1 MIEKNQHK
9 RTRQRNYCAATKVT
23 SQLLKRIYLY
33 LKPYQLQV
41 GLSILV
47 ILFASLLGVLPSMLT
62 GRIIDEG
69 FIGGN
74 FTKLV
79 TLIAASF
86 LVLILT
92 GLVGL
97 LQSYLGSWLSQNI
110 GKDMRN
116 HMYGHLQKLSQ
127 GFYSSGK
134 QGEIIT
140 RMTSDISG
148 VQSFVTGTLTQTI
161 ANLATLTTSM
171 IAMFQLNG
179 ALAIV
184 AILIVPLLIFP
195 IKLVGKKRWELTNES
210 QDLNDEAN
218 ELLNETLS
226 VSGQQL
232 VKLFTKEEAEYARYS
247 SINENLT
254 TVKVKEATVGRWFRM
269 IAQTFVEAGP
279 MFIYLVGGFMLLVNN
294 HQGLTVGDITV
305 LVALMSRMYR
315 PLMQLMDIHI
325 EFIRSLALFT
335 RIFDYLDMPV
345 EIENKPDATLP
356 TTLTGDLSFNAV
368 TFHYNEQSPILK
380 GINFQVNEGETLAIV
395 GPSGAGKSTIFNL
408 IPRLYDV
415 TGGEIKMGGHDI
427 RDLDLHFL
435 RQNIGMVTQETYLFN
450 ASIRDNLLYAKSDAT
465 EEELIQACKE
475 ANIHTFISN
484 LPDGYD
490 TEVGNRGIKLSGGEK
505 QRLSIARVFLK
516 DPKILILDEATSSLD
531 SLSEG
536 LIQEALSSLLKNK
549 TSLVIAHRLSTI
561 MSADKILVLEDGK
574 EVERG
579 THQQL
584 LQNDGMYK
592 LMYDTQFKPYLNEE
606 RTLVSA

>member
-1 MIEKNQHK
+1 MRRIN
-9 RTRQRNYCAATKVT
+9 TRELDKEITAQPPKVT

-171 IAMFQLNG
+171 IAMFQMNG

>member
-1 MIEKNQHK
+1 MRRIN
-9 RTRQRNYCAATKVT
+9 TRELDKEITAQPPKVT

-171 IAMFQLNG
+171 IAMFQMNG

-254 TVKVKEATVGRWFRM
+254 TVKIKEATVGRWFRM

-484 LPDGYD
+484 LPNGYD

>member
-1 MIEKNQHK
+1 MRRIN
-9 RTRQRNYCAATKVT
+9 TRELDKEITAQPPKVT

-171 IAMFQLNG
+171 IAMFQMNG

-247 SINENLT
+247 SINEKLT
-254 TVKVKEATVGRWFRM
+254 TVKIKEATVGRWFRM

-345 EIENKPDATLP
+345 DIENKPDATLP

-592 LMYDTQFKPYLNEE
+592 LMYDTQFKPYLNED

>member
-1 MIEKNQHK
+1 MRRIN
-9 RTRQRNYCAATKVT
+9 TRELDKEITAQPPKVT

-254 TVKVKEATVGRWFRM
+254 TVKIKEATVGRWFRM

>member
-1 MIEKNQHK
+1 MRRINTRELDREITAQPPKV
-9 RTRQRNYCAATKVT
+9 TRQ
-23 SQLLKRIYLY
+23 LLNRIYLY
-33 LKPYQLQV
+33 LKPYRLQV

-171 IAMFQLNG
+171 IAMFQMNG

-254 TVKVKEATVGRWFRM
+254 TVKIKEATVGRWFRM

-345 EIENKPDATLP
+345 EIENKPNATLP
-356 TTLTGDLSFNAV
+356 TDITGDLRFNNV
-368 TFHYNEQSPILK
+368 TFHYTEQSPILK

>member
-1 MIEKNQHK
+1 M
-9 RTRQRNYCAATKVT
+9 R
-23 SQLLKRIYLY
+23 
-33 LKPYQLQV
+33 P
-41 GLSILV
+41 
-47 ILFASLLGVLPSMLT
+47 
-62 GRIIDEG
+62 
-69 FIGGN
+69 
-74 FTKLV
+74 FT
-79 TLIAASF
+79 T
-86 LVLILT
+86 
-92 GLVGL
+92 
-97 LQSYLGSWLSQNI
+97 
-110 GKDMRN
+110 
-116 HMYGHLQKLSQ
+116 
-127 GFYSSGK
+127 
-134 QGEIIT
+134 
-140 RMTSDISG
+140 
-148 VQSFVTGTLTQTI
+148 
-161 ANLATLTTSM
+161 
-171 IAMFQLNG
+171 
-179 ALAIV
+179 
-184 AILIVPLLIFP
+184 
-195 IKLVGKKRWELTNES
+195 
-210 QDLNDEAN
+210 
-218 ELLNETLS
+218 
-226 VSGQQL
+226 
-232 VKLFTKEEAEYARYS
+232 
-247 SINENLT
+247 
-254 TVKVKEATVGRWFRM
+254 
-269 IAQTFVEAGP
+269 
-279 MFIYLVGGFMLLVNN
+279 
-294 HQGLTVGDITV
+294 
-305 LVALMSRMYR
+305 
-315 PLMQLMDIHI
+315 
-325 EFIRSLALFT
+325 SLALFT

-345 EIENKPDATLP
+345 EIENKPNATLP
-356 TTLTGDLSFNAV
+356 TDITGDLRFNNV
-368 TFHYNEQSPILK
+368 TFHYTEQSPILK
-380 GINFQVNEGETLAIV
+380 GISFQVNEGETLAIV

>member
-1 MIEKNQHK
+1 MRRIN
-9 RTRQRNYCAATKVT
+9 TRELDKEITAQPPKVT

-254 TVKVKEATVGRWFRM
+254 TVKIKEATVGRWFRM

-345 EIENKPDATLP
+345 EIENKPNATLP
-356 TTLTGDLSFNAV
+356 TDITGDLRFNNV

>member
-1 MIEKNQHK
+1 MRRIN
-9 RTRQRNYCAATKVT
+9 TRELDKEITAQPPKVT

-171 IAMFQLNG
+171 IAMFQMNG

-254 TVKVKEATVGRWFRM
+254 TVKIKEATVGRWFRM

-345 EIENKPDATLP
+345 EIENKPNATLP
-356 TTLTGDLSFNAV
+356 TDITGDLRFNNV
-368 TFHYNEQSPILK
+368 TFHYTEQSPILK

-415 TGGEIKMGGHDI
+415 IGGEIKMGGHDI

-435 RQNIGMVTQETYLFN
+435 RQNIGLVTQETYLFN
-450 ASIRDNLLYAKSDAT
+450 ASIRENLIYAKSDAT

-484 LPDGYD
+484 LPDGYN
-490 TEVGNRGIKLSGGEK
+490 TQVGNRGIKLSGGEK

-549 TSLVIAHRLSTI
+549 TSLVIAHRLSTV
-561 MSADKILVLEDGK
+561 MSADKIIVLENGQ

-592 LMYDTQFKPYLNEE
+592 LMYETQFKPYLNED

>member
-1 MIEKNQHK
+1 M
-9 RTRQRNYCAATKVT
+9 R
-23 SQLLKRIYLY
+23 
-33 LKPYQLQV
+33 P
-41 GLSILV
+41 
-47 ILFASLLGVLPSMLT
+47 
-62 GRIIDEG
+62 
-69 FIGGN
+69 
-74 FTKLV
+74 FT
-79 TLIAASF
+79 T
-86 LVLILT
+86 
-92 GLVGL
+92 
-97 LQSYLGSWLSQNI
+97 
-110 GKDMRN
+110 
-116 HMYGHLQKLSQ
+116 
-127 GFYSSGK
+127 
-134 QGEIIT
+134 
-140 RMTSDISG
+140 
-148 VQSFVTGTLTQTI
+148 
-161 ANLATLTTSM
+161 
-171 IAMFQLNG
+171 
-179 ALAIV
+179 
-184 AILIVPLLIFP
+184 
-195 IKLVGKKRWELTNES
+195 
-210 QDLNDEAN
+210 
-218 ELLNETLS
+218 
-226 VSGQQL
+226 
-232 VKLFTKEEAEYARYS
+232 
-247 SINENLT
+247 
-254 TVKVKEATVGRWFRM
+254 
-269 IAQTFVEAGP
+269 
-279 MFIYLVGGFMLLVNN
+279 
-294 HQGLTVGDITV
+294 
-305 LVALMSRMYR
+305 
-315 PLMQLMDIHI
+315 
-325 EFIRSLALFT
+325 SLALFT

-345 EIENKPDATLP
+345 EIENKPNATLP
-356 TTLTGDLSFNAV
+356 TDITGDLRFNNV
-368 TFHYNEQSPILK
+368 TFHYTEQSPILK

-395 GPSGAGKSTIFNL
+395 GPSGSGKSTIFNL

>member
-1 MIEKNQHK
+1 MRRIN
-9 RTRQRNYCAATKVT
+9 TRELDKEITAQPPKVT

-74 FTKLV
+74 FNKLV

-86 LVLILT
+86 FVLILT

-184 AILIVPLLIFP
+184 AILIIPLLIFP

-254 TVKVKEATVGRWFRM
+254 KVKIKETTVGRWFRM

-279 MFIYLVGGFMLLVNN
+279 MFIYLVGGFMILINN
-294 HQGLTVGDITV
+294 YQGLTVGDITV

-315 PLMQLMDIHI
+315 PVMQLMDIQI

-345 EIENKPDATLP
+345 DIENKPDATLP
-356 TTLTGDLSFNAV
+356 NTLTGDLSFNAV

-380 GINFQVNEGETLAIV
+380 DINFQVNEGETLAIV

-415 TGGEIKMGGHDI
+415 IGGEIKMGGHDI

-435 RQNIGMVTQETYLFN
+435 RQNIGLVTQETYLFN
-450 ASIRDNLLYAKSDAT
+450 ASIRENLLYAKSDAT

-484 LPDGYD
+484 LPDGYN
-490 TEVGNRGIKLSGGEK
+490 TQVGNRGIKLSGGEK

-549 TSLVIAHRLSTI
+549 TSLVIAHRLSTV
-561 MSADKILVLEDGK
+561 MSADKIIVLENGQ

-592 LMYDTQFKPYLNEE
+592 LMYETQFKPYLNED

>member
-1 MIEKNQHK
+1 MRRIN
-9 RTRQRNYCAATKVT
+9 TRELDREITAQPPKVT

-254 TVKVKEATVGRWFRM
+254 TVKIKEATVGRWFRM

-345 EIENKPDATLP
+345 DIENKPDATLP

-536 LIQEALSSLLKNK
+536 LIQDALSSLLKNK

-561 MSADKILVLEDGK
+561 MSADKIIVLEDGQ

-584 LQNDGMYK
+584 LKNDGMYK
-592 LMYDTQFKPYLNEE
+592 LMYDTQFKPYLNED

>member
-1 MIEKNQHK
+1 MRRIN
-9 RTRQRNYCAATKVT
+9 TRELDKEITAQPPKVT
-23 SQLLKRIYLY
+23 RRLLNRIYMY
-33 LKPYQLQV
+33 LKPYRLQV
-41 GLSILV
+41 SLSILV

-171 IAMFQLNG
+171 IAMFQMNG

-254 TVKVKEATVGRWFRM
+254 TVKIKEATVGRWFRM

-584 LQNDGMYK
+584 LQNVGMYK

>member
-1 MIEKNQHK
+1 MRRINTRELDREITAQPPKV
-9 RTRQRNYCAATKVT
+9 TRQ
-23 SQLLKRIYLY
+23 LLNRIYLY
-33 LKPYQLQV
+33 LKPYRLQV

-171 IAMFQLNG
+171 IAMFQMNG

-254 TVKVKEATVGRWFRM
+254 TVKIKEATVGRWFRM

-368 TFHYNEQSPILK
+368 TFRYNEQSPILK

-395 GPSGAGKSTIFNL
+395 GPSGTGKSTIFNL

-592 LMYDTQFKPYLNEE
+592 LMYETQFKPYLEE
-606 RTLVSA
+606 DMALVPA

>member
-1 MIEKNQHK
+1 MRRIN
-9 RTRQRNYCAATKVT
+9 TRELDKEITAQPPKVT
-23 SQLLKRIYLY
+23 RQLLKRIYLY

-74 FTKLV
+74 FNKLV

-86 LVLILT
+86 FVLILT

-116 HMYGHLQKLSQ
+116 HLYGHLQKLSQ

-171 IAMFQLNG
+171 FAMFQLNG

-195 IKLVGKKRWELTNES
+195 IKMVGKKRWELTNES

-218 ELLNETLS
+218 EILNETLS

-232 VKLFTKEEAEYARYS
+232 VKLFTKEETEYTRYRT
-247 SINENLT
+247 INENLT
-254 TVKVKEATVGRWFRM
+254 KVKIKETTVGRWFRM

-279 MFIYLVGGFMLLVNN
+279 MFIYLVGGFMILINKY
-294 HQGLTVGDITV
+294 QGLTVGDITV

-315 PLMQLMDIHI
+315 PVMQLMDIQI

-345 EIENKPDATLP
+345 EIENKPNATLP
-356 TTLTGDLSFNAV
+356 TDITGDLRFNNV

-415 TGGEIKMGGHDI
+415 IGGEIKMGGHDI

-450 ASIRDNLLYAKSDAT
+450 ASIRENLLYAKSDAT

-490 TEVGNRGIKLSGGEK
+490 TQVGNRGIKLSGGEK

-549 TSLVIAHRLSTI
+549 TSLVIAHRLSTV
-561 MSADKILVLEDGK
+561 MSADKIIVLENGQ

-592 LMYDTQFKPYLNEE
+592 LMYETQFKPYLNED

>member
-1 MIEKNQHK
+1 MRRIN
-9 RTRQRNYCAATKVT
+9 TRELDKEITAQPPKVT

-254 TVKVKEATVGRWFRM
+254 TVKIKEATVGRWFRM

-561 MSADKILVLEDGK
+561 MSADNIIVLENGQ

>member
-1 MIEKNQHK
+1 M
-9 RTRQRNYCAATKVT
+9 
-23 SQLLKRIYLY
+23 
-33 LKPYQLQV
+33 
-41 GLSILV
+41 
-47 ILFASLLGVLPSMLT
+47 
-62 GRIIDEG
+62 
-69 FIGGN
+69 
-74 FTKLV
+74 
-79 TLIAASF
+79 
-86 LVLILT
+86 
-92 GLVGL
+92 
-97 LQSYLGSWLSQNI
+97 
-110 GKDMRN
+110 
-116 HMYGHLQKLSQ
+116 
-127 GFYSSGK
+127 
-134 QGEIIT
+134 
-140 RMTSDISG
+140 
-148 VQSFVTGTLTQTI
+148 
-161 ANLATLTTSM
+161 
-171 IAMFQLNG
+171 
-179 ALAIV
+179 
-184 AILIVPLLIFP
+184 
-195 IKLVGKKRWELTNES
+195 
-210 QDLNDEAN
+210 
-218 ELLNETLS
+218 S

-254 TVKVKEATVGRWFRM
+254 TVKIKEATVGRWFRM
-269 IAQTFVEAGP
+269 IAQTFVEVGP

-395 GPSGAGKSTIFNL
+395 GPFGTGKSTIFNL

>member
-1 MIEKNQHK
+1 MRRIN
-9 RTRQRNYCAATKVT
+9 TRELDKEITAQPPKVT

-254 TVKVKEATVGRWFRM
+254 TVKIKEATVGRWFRM

-345 EIENKPDATLP
+345 DIENKPDATLP

>member
-1 MIEKNQHK
+1 MRRIN
-9 RTRQRNYCAATKVT
+9 TRELDKEITAHPPKVT

-74 FTKLV
+74 FNKLV

-171 IAMFQLNG
+171 IAMFQMNG

-254 TVKVKEATVGRWFRM
+254 TVKIKEATVGRWFRM

-475 ANIHTFISN
+475 ANIYTFISN

>member
-1 MIEKNQHK
+1 M
-9 RTRQRNYCAATKVT
+9 R
-23 SQLLKRIYLY
+23 
-33 LKPYQLQV
+33 P
-41 GLSILV
+41 
-47 ILFASLLGVLPSMLT
+47 
-62 GRIIDEG
+62 
-69 FIGGN
+69 
-74 FTKLV
+74 FT
-79 TLIAASF
+79 T
-86 LVLILT
+86 
-92 GLVGL
+92 
-97 LQSYLGSWLSQNI
+97 
-110 GKDMRN
+110 
-116 HMYGHLQKLSQ
+116 
-127 GFYSSGK
+127 
-134 QGEIIT
+134 
-140 RMTSDISG
+140 
-148 VQSFVTGTLTQTI
+148 
-161 ANLATLTTSM
+161 
-171 IAMFQLNG
+171 
-179 ALAIV
+179 
-184 AILIVPLLIFP
+184 
-195 IKLVGKKRWELTNES
+195 
-210 QDLNDEAN
+210 
-218 ELLNETLS
+218 
-226 VSGQQL
+226 
-232 VKLFTKEEAEYARYS
+232 
-247 SINENLT
+247 
-254 TVKVKEATVGRWFRM
+254 
-269 IAQTFVEAGP
+269 
-279 MFIYLVGGFMLLVNN
+279 
-294 HQGLTVGDITV
+294 
-305 LVALMSRMYR
+305 
-315 PLMQLMDIHI
+315 
-325 EFIRSLALFT
+325 SLALFT

-345 EIENKPDATLP
+345 EIENKPNATLP
-356 TTLTGDLSFNAV
+356 TDITGDLRFNNV
-368 TFHYNEQSPILK
+368 TFHYTEQSPILK

-450 ASIRDNLLYAKSDAT
+450 ASIRENLLYAKSDAT

-484 LPDGYD
+484 LPDGYN
-490 TEVGNRGIKLSGGEK
+490 TQVGNRGIKLSGGEK

-536 LIQEALSSLLKNK
+536 LIQEALRTLLKGK

>member
-1 MIEKNQHK
+1 
-9 RTRQRNYCAATKVT
+9 
-23 SQLLKRIYLY
+23 
-33 LKPYQLQV
+33 
-41 GLSILV
+41 
-47 ILFASLLGVLPSMLT
+47 
-62 GRIIDEG
+62 
-69 FIGGN
+69 
-74 FTKLV
+74 
-79 TLIAASF
+79 
-86 LVLILT
+86 
-92 GLVGL
+92 
-97 LQSYLGSWLSQNI
+97 
-110 GKDMRN
+110 
-116 HMYGHLQKLSQ
+116 
-127 GFYSSGK
+127 
-134 QGEIIT
+134 
-140 RMTSDISG
+140 
-148 VQSFVTGTLTQTI
+148 
-161 ANLATLTTSM
+161 
-171 IAMFQLNG
+171 
-179 ALAIV
+179 
-184 AILIVPLLIFP
+184 
-195 IKLVGKKRWELTNES
+195 
-210 QDLNDEAN
+210 
-218 ELLNETLS
+218 
-226 VSGQQL
+226 
-232 VKLFTKEEAEYARYS
+232 
-247 SINENLT
+247 
-254 TVKVKEATVGRWFRM
+254 
-269 IAQTFVEAGP
+269 
-279 MFIYLVGGFMLLVNN
+279 
-294 HQGLTVGDITV
+294 
-305 LVALMSRMYR
+305 MSRMYR
-315 PLMQLMDIHI
+315 PVMQLMDIQI

-345 EIENKPDATLP
+345 EFENKPNATLP
-356 TTLTGDLSFNAV
+356 TTITGDLRFNNV
-368 TFHYNEQSPILK
+368 TFHYTEQSPILK
-380 GINFQVNEGETLAIV
+380 GINFKVNEGETLAIV

-435 RQNIGMVTQETYLFN
+435 RQNIGVVTQETYLFN

-549 TSLVIAHRLSTI
+549 TNLVIAHRLSTI

-592 LMYDTQFKPYLNEE
+592 LMYDTQFKRYLNEE

>member
-1 MIEKNQHK
+1 MRRIN
-9 RTRQRNYCAATKVT
+9 TRELDREITAQPPKVT

-171 IAMFQLNG
+171 IAMFQMNG

-254 TVKVKEATVGRWFRM
+254 TVKIKEATVGRWFRM

-345 EIENKPDATLP
+345 DIENKPDATLP
-356 TTLTGDLSFNAV
+356 TDITGDLRFNNV
-368 TFHYNEQSPILK
+368 TFHYTEQSPILK

-415 TGGEIKMGGHDI
+415 IGGEIKMGGHDI

-435 RQNIGMVTQETYLFN
+435 RQNIGLVTQETYLFN
-450 ASIRDNLLYAKSDAT
+450 ASIRENLLYAKSDAT

-484 LPDGYD
+484 LPDGYN
-490 TEVGNRGIKLSGGEK
+490 TQVGNRGIKLSGGEK

-592 LMYDTQFKPYLNEE
+592 LMYETQFKPYLNED

>member
-1 MIEKNQHK
+1 
-9 RTRQRNYCAATKVT
+9 
-23 SQLLKRIYLY
+23 
-33 LKPYQLQV
+33 
-41 GLSILV
+41 
-47 ILFASLLGVLPSMLT
+47 
-62 GRIIDEG
+62 
-69 FIGGN
+69 
-74 FTKLV
+74 
-79 TLIAASF
+79 
-86 LVLILT
+86 
-92 GLVGL
+92 
-97 LQSYLGSWLSQNI
+97 
-110 GKDMRN
+110 MRN

-345 EIENKPDATLP
+345 EIENKPNATLP
-356 TTLTGDLSFNAV
+356 TDITGDLRFNNV
-368 TFHYNEQSPILK
+368 TFHYTEQSPILK

-450 ASIRDNLLYAKSDAT
+450 ASIRENLLYAKSDAT

-484 LPDGYD
+484 LPDGYN
-490 TEVGNRGIKLSGGEK
+490 TQVGNRGIKLSGGEK

-536 LIQEALSSLLKNK
+536 LIQEALRTLLKGK

-561 MSADKILVLEDGK
+561 MSADNIIVLENGQ

-592 LMYDTQFKPYLNEE
+592 LMYETQFKPYLEE
-606 RTLVSA
+606 DMALVPA

>member
-1 MIEKNQHK
+1 MRRIN
-9 RTRQRNYCAATKVT
+9 TRELDKEITAQPPKVT

-171 IAMFQLNG
+171 IAMFQMNG

-254 TVKVKEATVGRWFRM
+254 TVKIKEATVGRWFRM

-345 EIENKPDATLP
+345 EIENKPNATLP
-356 TTLTGDLSFNAV
+356 TDITGDLRFNNV

>member
-1 MIEKNQHK
+1 MRRIN
-9 RTRQRNYCAATKVT
+9 TRELDKEITAQPPKVT

-254 TVKVKEATVGRWFRM
+254 TVKIKEATVGRWFRM

-345 EIENKPDATLP
+345 EIENKPNATLP
-356 TTLTGDLSFNAV
+356 TDITGDLRFNNV
-368 TFHYNEQSPILK
+368 TFHYTEKSPILK

-415 TGGEIKMGGHDI
+415 IGGEIKMGGHDI